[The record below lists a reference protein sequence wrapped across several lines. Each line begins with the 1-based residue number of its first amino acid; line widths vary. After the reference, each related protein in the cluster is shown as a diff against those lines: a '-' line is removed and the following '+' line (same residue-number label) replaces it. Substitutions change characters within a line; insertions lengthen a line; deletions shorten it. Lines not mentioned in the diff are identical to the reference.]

1 MNLPKSL
8 QKPLGVE
15 LNCPIWDE
23 PSTGTA
29 RVVSPRRWHLRASL
43 GTWLCQGHLASSGF
57 IPAQGLGQAQLH
69 VLNWTKRQIKRSWC
83 GFCWIFFSP
92 VFFSPCPH
100 KSGAGTQRWQWL
112 SPALLYHINN
122 KWLNSLA
129 DPVLDRNLLCS
140 GAMQLLLLLGNLPPF
155 SRKNSIYIEFEE
167 ILCISYPAPPAIN
180 CCIPWRFMKDDLSE
194 KRMSLPMTDWPST
207 YDHDPK
213 PDEPFEE
220 IFWMEL
226 GNGSVI
232 ETGSVGLFST
242 QGGQCQ
248 GWGTFVHCFVFCTEL
263 NSWFLSCKT
272 RCEELPRLQWS

>member
-1 MNLPKSL
+1 MTPQGIPGDLALPG
-8 QKPLGVE
+8 PLGELRLYPCSGLGAGTAPCPE
-15 LNCPIWDE
+15 LNK
-23 PSTGTA
+23 TA
-29 RVVSPRRWHLRASL
+29 NKEIMMW
-43 GTWLCQGHLASSGF
+43 
-57 IPAQGLGQAQLH
+57 
-69 VLNWTKRQIKRSWC
+69 VLLN
-83 GFCWIFFSP
+83 FFSP

-263 NSWFLSCKT
+263 NSRFLSCKT